1 MASKSLC
8 LASAGLPARRRET
21 NHSPSH
27 NNNVK
32 GTRNSKPFL
41 RTRFLGNN
49 RNGNSNRSKNRRQHA
64 PMPSGGGSRK
74 LSESALGNELS
85 DFTLDEG
92 PADHGR
98 RNRGRSANHLVN
110 FQQLQQPKPQNKKEK
125 RTRTRSTR
133 YHGSHGKEDYVQATG
148 QFIVLDSAK
157 LEKVPFYQNPNLH
170 VPWKYIEAIR
180 FYTNEATNCPIC
192 LSPPIAAKVN
202 DVITRHFCLY
212 DVILKCFRPDAVA
225 MPTATV
231 VFSTWSP
238 FPIRAPS
245 APFATVV

>member
-1 MASKSLC
+1 MGDKKKLLILPFLVYCFQNYQFNSMASKSLC

-32 GTRNSKPFL
+32 GTRELERLFSCRKSCIEAYFV
-41 RTRFLGNN
+41 GNN

-110 FQQLQQPKPQNKKEK
+110 FQQLQQPKPQSKKEK

-192 LSPPIAAKVN
+192 LSPPIAAKVIYRN
-202 DVITRHFCLY
+202 DVTLANFCLY
-212 DVILKCFRPDAVA
+212 DVI
-225 MPTATV
+225 ME
-231 VFSTWSP
+231 
-238 FPIRAPS
+238 
-245 APFATVV
+245 